1 MVFPDSNPCCSTHPC
16 QCRDIVVVKMVG
28 SGRERDREE
37 RGREGIGE
45 SSEGEGGR
53 EGERERI
60 TRVYVTVRY
69 CWQVPKVIAN

>member
-28 SGRERDREE
+28 SGRERERDREE

-53 EGERERI
+53 EGEREDR
-60 TRVYVTVRY
+60 
-69 CWQVPKVIAN
+69 